1 HGDTL
6 DWLSIYRHGHEG
18 EAENPWRYVFLSFF
32 RDDVGAIKRELR
44 KRKNGDLFWGNIEL
58 TAFATTLLVMAII
71 VPTSPIHFINWRFML
86 FFLPFWYLGHCFSY
100 LNGYYRHYGANPDKP
115 IAWGVSSY
123 GKIYNWLFFYNG
135 YHAEHHFRP
144 KVHWT
149 KMVKFRQSIAD
160 LQKQEGVRTIKRA
173 HMLGFLDPDL
183 PKRGQHEAKAE
194 PAKAIL

>member
-1 HGDTL
+1 
-6 DWLSIYRHGHEG
+6 
-18 EAENPWRYVFLSFF
+18 
-32 RDDVGAIKRELR
+32 
-44 KRKNGDLFWGNIEL
+44 
-58 TAFATTLLVMAII
+58 MAII
-71 VPTSPIHFINWRFML
+71 VPTNPIHFINWRFIL

-149 KMVKFRQSIAD
+149 KMEKFRQGIAD

-183 PKRGQHEAKAE
+183 PKRGQSNAKTE
-194 PAKAIL
+194 PAKATL